1 MKNKITL
8 VVITIFFVFC
18 FVIFYKG
25 LNNSNTYIP
34 DIKEKRD
41 LPVLVTKDF
50 YSGKKINLNEIFVDS
65 NFYIMNIWAS
75 WCLPCRKEHHILMDL
90 NKNKLIKIIGINYK
104 DNFHNAKN
112 FIDEFGDPYDQILID
127 KNGTLAI
134 ELGAYGVPETFIINK
149 EKKIIKR
156 IVGPMNEKILNEI
169 KLYFE

>member
-1 MKNKITL
+1 
-8 VVITIFFVFC
+8 
-18 FVIFYKG
+18 
-25 LNNSNTYIP
+25 
-34 DIKEKRD
+34 
-41 LPVLVTKDF
+41 
-50 YSGKKINLNEIFVDS
+50 
-65 NFYIMNIWAS
+65 
-75 WCLPCRKEHHILMDL
+75 MDL